1 MVPHRS
7 TQKRTKL
14 NNEEEEEEWGEW
26 EWEWEQSREG
36 KGREADNLIHTVHDA
51 RVIDRFLEIK
61 SSSY

>member
-14 NNEEEEEEWGEW
+14 KNEEEEWGGW
-26 EWEWEQSREG
+26 EWDGSRVG